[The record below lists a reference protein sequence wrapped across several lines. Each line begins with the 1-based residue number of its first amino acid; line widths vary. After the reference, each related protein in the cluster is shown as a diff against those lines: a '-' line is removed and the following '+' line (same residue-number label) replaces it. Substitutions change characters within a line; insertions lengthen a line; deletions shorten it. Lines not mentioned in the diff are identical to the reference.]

1 MEITRRD
8 FIKTSAAAA
17 TAATVGIP
25 LSQTVRAA
33 AEEAEGTYFL
43 DVSREVGITHN
54 RQGIKKAVGQAW
66 GDYDRDKGNLSH
78 AAQR

>member
-1 MEITRRD
+1 MDVTRRE

-33 AEEAEGTYFL
+33 AEEAE
-43 DVSREVGITHN
+43 SRTGRSTTPPDAEEP
-54 RQGIKKAVGQAW
+54 
-66 GDYDRDKGNLSH
+66 DKGG
-78 AAQR
+78 Q